1 MTDSIALFS
10 VNDITKTFKDKSN
23 WFKKGKDV
31 VIGPVS
37 FEMHRGETIA
47 LVGDAGSGKST
58 IARILSGAESPDSGQ
73 LFLGD
78 DVVDWNDSKFFCQNI
93 RMIFQDAQKSLNPT
107 VRIGDQLEQPLIFNT
122 RLNKA
127 DREKRINDALRKVGL
142 LPEHANYYPH
152 MFSGGQAQRIG
163 IARALILD
171 PQVVI
176 IDEALAPLDP
186 SLRAQVINLLLE
198 LQETLQLTYLLISHQ
213 ISLVRYLSDRIIIM
227 DKGQII
233 ESGDIDEVFDSPQ
246 SPKTEKLLMSLDM

>member
-1 MTDSIALFS
+1 MTESIALFS
-10 VNDITKTFKDKSN
+10 IKGIKKTYKDKSN
-23 WFKKGKDV
+23 WFKKGRDI
-31 VIGPVS
+31 VIGPIS
-37 FEMHRGETIA
+37 FELHRGETLAI
-47 LVGDAGSGKST
+47 VGEAGSGKST
-58 IARILSGAESPDSGQ
+58 IARLLAGAELPDAGE
-73 LFLGD
+73 LYLGD
-78 DVVDWNDSKFFCQNI
+78 DVVSWSDSKFFCQNI

-107 VRIGDQLEQPLIFNT
+107 VRIGDQLEQPLLFNT
-122 RLNKA
+122 SLNRQQ
-127 DREKRINDALRKVGL
+127 REERINNALRKVGL

-227 DKGQII
+227 EQGQII
-233 ESGDIDEVFDSPQ
+233 ETGTIDDVFDNPQ
-246 SPKTEKLLMSLDM
+246 HPKTQKLLKSLDM

>member
-1 MTDSIALFS
+1 MNSIALFTVKDLS
-10 VNDITKTFKDKSN
+10 KTYKDKSN
-23 WFKKGKDV
+23 WLKKGKDV

-47 LVGDAGSGKST
+47 VVGDAGSGKST
-58 IARILSGAESPDSGQ
+58 VARLLAGAELPDTGE
-73 LFLGD
+73 LYLGD
-78 DVVDWNDSKFFCQNI
+78 DKIKWSDSKFFCQNI

-107 VRIGDQLEQPLIFNT
+107 VRIGEQLEQPLLFNT
-122 RLNKA
+122 RLNKKE
-127 DREKRINDALRKVGL
+127 RLERINNALRKVGL

-186 SLRAQVINLLLE
+186 SLRAQVINLLLD
-198 LQETLQLTYLLISHQ
+198 LQETLQLTYVLISHQ
-213 ISLVRYLSDRIIIM
+213 ISLVRFLSDRIFIM
-227 DKGQII
+227 DQGQIV
-233 ESGDIDEVFDSPQ
+233 ESGDIDDVFDNPQ
-246 SPKTEKLLMSLDM
+246 HPKTQKLLKSLDM